1 MEYYLIITNRSYI
14 KLNKT
19 RFLILLMLSCFL
31 LTSCVKQGA
40 GNNNGFKDKD
50 VIQTARVIKEYEAEK
65 IKSDFDV
72 LAGISNEIIYGINYD
87 TYYSV
92 YYADVNSPEIR
103 NTFLS
108 DLAGISCL
116 KERNDKLYVYGYNN
130 NGSYKIYT
138 YSEDMQIIS
147 EIADEDKQCRQIA
160 PLQDGRIIAYC
171 LDGLRSYLT
180 MFSADGEVLN
190 ETYPEVFNIGG
201 SLWIDDVI
209 ATDDD
214 NILMLGKYNDEFHI
228 YIFSA
233 ELELLDDIYF
243 DCDYAENFWFS
254 DCDGKIYLNRN
265 SFDEAATEFYMINES
280 DFSVEYVTS
289 LISVDYTL
297 PGSGDYDYLY
307 AKNDE
312 IYGFQIDGEKSDRI
326 LENIS
331 DDNLYNFFTCSDG
344 LCYCTN
350 DNKHTE
356 QIAKSDS
363 GKKKN
368 VYKLVESDLFGC
380 ERLSYRDHFQA
391 LRYADNSYEAY
402 DISLSTNEAEIISLD
417 MDDSMY
423 VIDAL
428 ISSTNVYVD
437 LMDDTETGYIRC
449 FDRKGKEVYEYES
462 AGNIEDFSVMSD
474 GGLFL
479 IETDVVT
486 GEFIFSLLHGEE
498 AKPVRLTLSG
508 LPDEEIIAACFP
520 SQEDN
525 TVLLM
530 SENYLYSG
538 KINENDIELEALVSL
553 KSLNVSLE
561 FGINNFFYE
570 EAQMYI
576 VSGNEIYKLIIRDN
590 TDAENKQE
598 KKKLDVVYINCL
610 PDNWVNEQFE
620 KNNPDFEVVPY
631 LFSSSEEDFT
641 EKLNLMLVSDDTVDV
656 VVMKDEGQCDYS
668 IVRDNYKGIY
678 ADLYRFMDSESDDY
692 HADDFRQNILS
703 ALEYKGALFQ
713 MVPYFT
719 VRTIIGEESDNQISD
734 NWSVEDFTSHLR
746 NNPDSAFFRN
756 DIEIVSK
763 TALNLMPFYN
773 YEKDECFFDTDK
785 FRNLIETVNGFPE
798 SAGIVSDFDLYDI
811 ELNNYNQINEAEHA
825 YFKGNSVKNIG
836 FPDVT
841 GNGAM
846 IVPDIQLSIM
856 DNRVTEDTAWEFIKY
871 YLSEEYFDQHYAENR
886 QFPIVNALS
895 EKLKNITQNIT
906 EDSEFLSLNACDF
919 NKNPVKLNAPDK
931 KYTDAV
937 DEIINGASVIYRY
950 DFRIDSIFYDEYFE
964 YTEGEQSLSDMS
976 KDIQKKVQIYL
987 GERS

>member
-1 MEYYLIITNRSYI
+1 M
-14 KLNKT
+14 NKT
-19 RFLILLMLSCFL
+19 RFLILLMFSCLL
-31 LTSCVKQGA
+31 LTSCVKQEA
-40 GNNNGFKDKD
+40 GNKDEFKDKD
-50 VIQTARVIKEYEAEK
+50 VIQTGNTIKEYESEK
-65 IKSDFDV
+65 IESDFDV
-72 LAGISNEIIYGINYD
+72 LAGISGGIVYGINYS
-87 TYYSV
+87 TNYSV
-92 YYADVNSPEIR
+92 HYANINSPEER
-103 NTFLS
+103 YSFSS
-108 DLAGISCL
+108 DLAGISCM
-116 KERNDKLYVYGYNN
+116 KEQNGKLYIYGYNN
-130 NGSYKIYT
+130 NDSYKIYT
-138 YSEDMQIIS
+138 YSDDMQIIS
-147 EIADEDKQCRQIA
+147 EIADEEKQCMQIA
-160 PLQDGRIIAYC
+160 PLHDGRIATYC

-180 MFSADGEVLN
+180 MYSADGEVLN
-190 ETYPEVFNIGG
+190 KAYPDIFNTGG
-201 SLWIDDVI
+201 NLWMHDVI

-289 LISVDYTL
+289 LISVDYTF

-312 IYGFQIDGEKSDRI
+312 IYGFQIDGEKSNKI

-363 GKKKN
+363 GKKEN

-498 AKPVRLTLSG
+498 AEPVRLTLSG

-538 KINENDIELEALVSL
+538 KINENDIELEALASL

-620 KNNPDFEVVPY
+620 KDNPDFEVVPY